1 MDKEKWNADDY
12 ATPEEINSEIER
24 LDNALST
31 GTGDSM
37 ELRNRI
43 SELKVKL
50 EHPLDESR
58 LPRNPEKDPEFGI
71 PEEKKYPLFDRQ
83 HVINAIKLFGHVE
96 PKYEAALAHRIIR
109 KMREYNVGFDMIGK
123 DNKLYNYIPE
133 TEKLEE
139 NYKQAYRD
147 GGEKYE
153 KYIAG
158 KETAYRMRHP
168 DADKEE
174 ASAAAEKNYDSWSRK
189 KNEKT
194 DPDGQFQK
202 AYRDGGKEYTK
213 LISNNSKKI
222 RISGSGSEELTRKMR
237 NVHRTEVGRAEGQFR
252 KYQSRFDTK
261 DDDDSLQEAE
271 HRESADPKI
280 TKCVNMLRSDLQDEF
295 TAIKNYDIHVDA
307 CETAGLPDIAKVLRD
322 IRDEEKVHVGELQ
335 SILKQHDPE
344 FEKSLNDGEE
354 EVKELHESVLDPVH
368 KERCQ
373 ELWDGDK
380 LKPAVKAFILDTL
393 NEFLKQT
400 KFDINVTAIYL
411 LGSSTGYQYTDTSD
425 IDCNVEIDRPF
436 KDAAERHEFV
446 KTIPNGHNV
455 PGTQH
460 PVNYFFLTEFQE
472 KNAENI
478 YELNSDTWLKKSPKE
493 ASVLPTGYIL
503 ELSKFFMHSL
513 DLTFSEYARDKQE
526 YLEYKAMDPLTLEIS
541 EKEKAEAMD
550 KKLTEIKSDLDALR
564 IGNHV
569 IRGFL
574 HEAYDSEDNQYIIH
588 IEIENPNKD
597 PRKSINNLVYKCLE
611 KFGYRTKLEGTI
623 AEAEEFI
630 AAESPSEQKEG
641 KNADSLQEAGW
652 EQNAEHD
659 VYTWK
664 APDGTLVRY
673 YDEDE
678 REEVIKQWHEKH
690 DTKGNLKEEA
700 EVLKK
705 FEPLTDR
712 NISILQDAVFSMSK
726 IKRGALI
733 VILGKDNIFKNGA
746 VIQPGTDIN
755 WNIDKKKILDMFIV
769 GTPLHDGAAVISGN
783 KMIKGAV
790 FVEPT
795 LSKVKGKFGARH
807 QATQGISE
815 NSDSIAIIVSEETG
829 KVSVAFD
836 GKLEDANENN
846 FKKLLKKD
854 FEKIE
859 RNKGKGCIVVRKIT
873 IPGKN
878 VEIDGKIYDKKDN
891 DEIEGSDARISGNV
905 IVNPTKGTPLKE
917 SVTFIDNAGNLK
929 TMSAE
934 NYNKDMHEYHS
945 NYQIKRFRISKNK
958 TYKLRDDE

>member
-1 MDKEKWNADDY
+1 MDKEKWNANDY

-24 LDNALST
+24 LDNALSA
-31 GTGDSM
+31 GTGDGA
-37 ELRNRI
+37 ELRNHI

-83 HVINAIKLFGHVE
+83 HVISAIKLFGHVE
-96 PKYEAALAHRIIR
+96 PKHEAALAHRIIR

-123 DNKLYNYIPE
+123 DNKLYKYIPE

-147 GGEKYE
+147 GGEKRR
-153 KYIAG
+153 KYIQG
-158 KETAYRMRHP
+158 QEIAYRMNHP
-168 DADKEE
+168 DADRKE
-174 ASAAAEKNYDSWSRK
+174 ASDVATSNFSTWSKKKDEKS
-189 KNEKT
+189 

-213 LISNNSKKI
+213 LISDNSKKI
-222 RISGSGSEELTRKMR
+222 RITGSGSDELTRKMK
-237 NVHRTEVGRAEGQFR
+237 NVHRTEVERAEGQFR

-261 DDDDSLQEAE
+261 DDDNDDSLQEAE
-271 HRESADPKI
+271 HRESTDPKI
-280 TKCVNMLRSDLQDEF
+280 TKCVNMIRSDLQDEF
-295 TAIKNYDIHVDA
+295 TAIKNYDTHANDCDA
-307 CETAGLPDIAKVLRD
+307 ADLPDIAKVLRD

-380 LKPAVKAFILDTL
+380 LKPAVRAFILDTL

-400 KFDINVTAIYL
+400 KFNINVTAIYL
-411 LGSSTGYQYTDTSD
+411 IGSSTGYQYTDTSD
-425 IDCNVEIDRPF
+425 IDCTVEIDHPF
-436 KDAAERHEFV
+436 EDAEYDEFV

-460 PVNYFFLTEFQE
+460 PVNYFFTAEFQE

-478 YELNSDTWLKKSPKE
+478 YDLNSDTWLKTSPKE

-574 HEAYDSEDNQYIIH
+574 HEAYDSEDNQYVIH

-611 KFGYRTKLEGTI
+611 KFGYRTKLDETI

-630 AAESPSEQKEG
+630 AAESPSEQKESQ
-641 KNADSLQEAGW
+641 NADSLQEAGW

-690 DTKGNLKEEA
+690 DAKGK
-700 EVLKK
+700 
-705 FEPLTDR
+705 PLT
-712 NISILQDAVFSMSK
+712 
-726 IKRGALI
+726 
-733 VILGKDNIFKNGA
+733 
-746 VIQPGTDIN
+746 
-755 WNIDKKKILDMFIV
+755 
-769 GTPLHDGAAVISGN
+769 
-783 KMIKGAV
+783 
-790 FVEPT
+790 
-795 LSKVKGKFGARH
+795 
-807 QATQGISE
+807 
-815 NSDSIAIIVSEETG
+815 
-829 KVSVAFD
+829 
-836 GKLEDANENN
+836 
-846 FKKLLKKD
+846 
-854 FEKIE
+854 
-859 RNKGKGCIVVRKIT
+859 
-873 IPGKN
+873 
-878 VEIDGKIYDKKDN
+878 
-891 DEIEGSDARISGNV
+891 
-905 IVNPTKGTPLKE
+905 E

-945 NYQIKRFRISKNK
+945 NYQIKKFRISKNK